1 MQYAVPKHVFAAA
14 PKFVKTNRGCS
25 RGGIRRF
32 EMFTTHPLLGP
43 ARIILAEDDRSTARL
58 MEIGLK
64 RSGVPHDLKVVH
76 DGLHA
81 IALLETETPDLLL
94 VDVHMPGKNGF
105 EVLAYVKGQDHL
117 RRMPVVMFS
126 SSGLAADVNR
136 AYDLHANAYVM
147 KQTDFAELCR
157 TLDSIL
163 QFWLRTATPPSR
175 A

>member
-1 MQYAVPKHVFAAA
+1 
-14 PKFVKTNRGCS
+14 
-25 RGGIRRF
+25 
-32 EMFTTHPLLGP
+32 
-43 ARIILAEDDRSTARL
+43 

-76 DGLHA
+76 DGHHA
-81 IALLETETPDLLL
+81 IAMLETEPPDLLL
-94 VDVHMPGKNGF
+94 LDVQMPGKNGF
-105 EVLAYVKGQDHL
+105 EVLEHVKGQDRL
-117 RRMPVVMFS
+117 RRVPVVMLSFS
-126 SSGLAADVNR
+126 ELAEDVNR

-147 KQTDFAELCR
+147 KQTDFTELCR

>member
-1 MQYAVPKHVFAAA
+1 MF
-14 PKFVKTNRGCS
+14 TNRTRS
-25 RGGIRRF
+25 
-32 EMFTTHPLLGP
+32 GP
-43 ARIILAEDDRSTARL
+43 ALIILAEDDLSTARL

-76 DGLHA
+76 DGQEA
-81 IALLETETPDLLL
+81 IAALETETPDLLL
-94 VDVHMPGKNGF
+94 VDIHMPGKNGF
-105 EVLAYVKGQDHL
+105 DVLEHVKGREHL

-126 SSGLAADVNR
+126 SSGLDADVDR

-147 KQTDFAELCR
+147 KRTDFAELCR

-175 A
+175 